1 MPPFSLCV
9 TEEFCVADKTSK
21 PNRFQRFGQGARQFI
36 KETIG
41 ELRKVSWPTRGEA
54 WDLTKVVL
62 IVLFVMTIFL
72 GTLDLAYSEL
82 FRLILGA

>member
-1 MPPFSLCV
+1 MA
-9 TEEFCVADKTSK
+9 EKTSK
-21 PNRFQRFGQGARQFI
+21 PNRFQRMGQGIKQFV

-41 ELRKVSWPTRGEA
+41 ELRKVSWPTRSEA

-62 IVLFVMTIFL
+62 IVLISMTIFL
-72 GTLDLAYSEL
+72 GTLDLVYSEL

>member
-1 MPPFSLCV
+1 M
-9 TEEFCVADKTSK
+9 ADKTSK
-21 PNRFQRFGQGARQFI
+21 PNRLQRLGQGIQQFF

-41 ELRKVSWPTRGEA
+41 ELRKVSWPTRREA

-72 GTLDLAYSEL
+72 GSLDLLYSQL
-82 FRLILGA
+82 FKFILGA